1 MRNGG
6 VGADHSHLKQQTHA
20 GTGGGGKAAGGMW
33 VLGSGGAAVGAA
45 AGSGGAA
52 AGAAAGSGG
61 VAAGEGPRMT
71 VPQRRW
77 GLAEQYLWI
86 MCVSASECVRARAHT
101 RRRHLDTDTPQ
112 NASQR
117 R

>member
-1 MRNGG
+1 VRNGG

-33 VLGSGGAAVGAA
+33 VL
-45 AGSGGAA
+45 GSGGAA